1 MFSYYKSIN
10 YGILII
16 FLPIFVQKLSMETYT
31 EVIKVERKY
40 TKNGELSFEEINVT
54 WCDELCYKQ
63 CRNITYNYTASET
76 KVNEFLNWL
85 NSNVGYDS
93 SNDSSQVSGN
103 VGKSLNLVTQSRFK
117 AFNFKIKF
125 LHFFRKHFFLRSKSA
140 TTDKV

>member
-1 MFSYYKSIN
+1 MT
-10 YGILII
+10 
-16 FLPIFVQKLSMETYT
+16 FLPIFVLKIGMETYT
-31 EVIKVERKY
+31 EVIKIERKY

-54 WCDELCYKQ
+54 WHNELCYKQ
-63 CRNITYNYTASET
+63 CRNITYNHTASET

-85 NSNVGYDS
+85 NSNMRHDC
-93 SNDSSQVSGN
+93 SNDSRQVSGN

-125 LHFFRKHFFLRSKSA
+125 LHFFRKHFFLRSKSS

>member
-1 MFSYYKSIN
+1 M
-10 YGILII
+10 
-16 FLPIFVQKLSMETYT
+16 PIFVQKLSMETYT
-31 EVIKVERKY
+31 EVIKIERKF
-40 TKNGELSFEEINVT
+40 TKNGMLSFEEINVT

-63 CRNITYNYTASET
+63 CRNITYNHTASET

-85 NSNVGYDS
+85 NSNVRYDS

-125 LHFFRKHFFLRSKSA
+125 LNFFRKHHKFWRITSFSLQLIFIFNSILIWLHQ
-140 TTDKV
+140 